1 MGMRVFLKAGWAQ
14 LPESFLLILK
24 VMARSGMTAD
34 IDGHWIHREG
44 KKYATKTP
52 RGPKAR
58 PGQTLAVITG
68 AKTGPIWCEQP

>member
-34 IDGHWIHREG
+34 IEGDWISG
-44 KKYATKTP
+44 
-52 RGPKAR
+52 
-58 PGQTLAVITG
+58 
-68 AKTGPIWCEQP
+68 